1 LLLQEPQPCG
11 TSGFNQGRTTLTD
24 PSVSPERGE
33 AISVFDL
40 SNGTQDA

>member
-1 LLLQEPQPCG
+1 LGHFRFHQWAYDPDEP
-11 TSGFNQGRTTLTD
+11 GRA
-24 PSVSPERGE
+24 PERGE